1 VFGFFR
7 FFEIVGGF
15 WDFEVLVVLVV
26 FKVLAFCGGSE
37 QSMGFCGQA
46 RYQKQ
51 ETEVLTNFKV
61 SEGFEG
67 FQVL

>member
-1 VFGFFR
+1 VIGFFN

-15 WDFEVLVVLVV
+15 WDFEVLRVLAVLKVLVV

-37 QSMGFCGQA
+37 QSLSFYGQA

-51 ETEVLTNFKV
+51 EMVRVPN
-61 SEGFEG
+61 
-67 FQVL
+67 